1 MRSRRE
7 TQGPSLKGHAM
18 HANSYVGIV
27 EPEVTRLII
36 SRARRLRIAGDEIDD
51 LQQQIVPKLAEFE
64 FDASRSN
71 GATPMTAMTS
81 VIDNQ
86 LKTHLRAKRRYQSRI
101 EHMKSKSRALASGRP
116 VWPNHVTQPE
126 PVDLR
131 MDLADAMGELSQRD
145 RVVCDGLS
153 KGQTIKAI
161 AERLGCGR
169 DTVNRAIVR
178 IRNIFTA
185 AGLKAWIDP
194 DYRAE
199 PGQA

>member
-1 MRSRRE
+1 
-7 TQGPSLKGHAM
+7 M
-18 HANSYVGIV
+18 HTNSYVGIV
-27 EPEVTRLII
+27 EPEVTRLIV
-36 SRARRLRIAGDEIDD
+36 SRARRLHISPDEIDD
-51 LQQQIVPKLAEFE
+51 LQQRIVPVLAEFK

-71 GATPMTAMTS
+71 GASRTTVLTA
-81 VIDNQ
+81 VIDRQ
-86 LKTHLRAKRRYQSRI
+86 LLAHLRTTRRYAEHIERMGSRY
-101 EHMKSKSRALASGRP
+101 RALASGRP
-116 VWPNHVTQPE
+116 IWPNHVTQPE

-131 MDLADAMGELSQRD
+131 MDLADVMQQLSQRD

-169 DTVNRAIVR
+169 DTINRAIAR

-185 AGLKAWIDP
+185 AGLKVWVDP